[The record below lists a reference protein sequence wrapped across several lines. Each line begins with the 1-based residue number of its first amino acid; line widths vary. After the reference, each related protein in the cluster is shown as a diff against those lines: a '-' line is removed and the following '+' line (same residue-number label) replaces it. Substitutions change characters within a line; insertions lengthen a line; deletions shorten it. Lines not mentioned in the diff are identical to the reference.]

1 MEEVERSWGRGVRG
15 RVDEPGGIPPSLLGS
30 HNLAP
35 SWAQDL
41 PLD

>member
-1 MEEVERSWGRGVRG
+1 MGWRGGGVGG
-15 RVDEPGGIPPSLLGS
+15 RVNEPDGLPLSLLGS

-41 PLD
+41 PLDQLV